1 MGEWGIMKDSNNK
14 RSRGFLTN
22 AFGVAKK
29 LSEVGLDVIQQATA
43 NDISKQNLEIDKASV
58 VEGTARSK
66 SMFDTN
72 IYENP
77 QQLLRTHV
85 PQVSRQLLGRH
96 YGTIDRVANLV
107 SPHFSDKV
115 SDYLFDQL
123 NTFTNNISSVD
134 AVLDEAG
141 VQNLEELTRDIS
153 RSQRISQAL
162 VEQNKWVASVQ
173 GALTGATGVIGSTID
188 VPVSIVMSLRT
199 IYQVGRSYGFELNKE
214 TDQDIVQ
221 YIFRQIDL
229 GLIAEKQAILMGIK
243 AIATTLETHD
253 VYQLQK
259 LVGSSNDIEAL
270 KRWLTNDDGEAKWQW
285 LNNIPKF
292 SMLTKL
298 APVASA
304 SVGAIYSRKLVEEVN
319 IKAQVIFAQ
328 ARAFLIDQ
336 KDLALSPLEAYE
348 KSLALVAQVK
358 PKLVEHI
365 KSHVDAN
372 DHTHA
377 DLNKTDKTIEPIVK
391 QTSVEEQV
399 VKKTVRKKP
408 VTQKEGMVI
417 TRNKRAVKPKQPPK
431 DRVATETSSKVEGE
445 VVKTTSAGSENKV
458 TKKSIN
464 QQE

>member
-1 MGEWGIMKDSNNK
+1 MKDSKNK

-43 NDISKQNLEIDKASV
+43 SDISKQNLAIDKASII
-58 VEGTARSK
+58 EGSARSK
-66 SMFDTN
+66 SIFEAKT
-72 IYENP
+72 YENP

-96 YGTIDRVANLV
+96 YGTMDRVVNLV
-107 SPHFSDKV
+107 SPQFSDKV

-123 NTFTNNISSVD
+123 NTFTNHISSVD

-141 VQNLEELTRDIS
+141 VQNLEELTQDIS

-162 VEQNKWVASVQ
+162 AEQNKWVASVQ

-188 VPVSIVMSLRT
+188 VPASILMSLRT

-214 TDQDIVQ
+214 SDQDVVQ

-229 GLIAEKQAILMGIK
+229 GVLAEKHAILMGIK
-243 AIATTLETHD
+243 AIANTLETHD
-253 VYQLQK
+253 VHQLQK
-259 LVGSSNDIEAL
+259 MVGSSNDIEAL

-304 SVGAIYSRKLVEEVN
+304 SVGAVYSWKLIEEVN
-319 IKAQVIFAQ
+319 LKAQTVFAQ
-328 ARAFLIDQ
+328 ARAFLIEQ

-348 KSLALVAQVK
+348 KSLTLVAQVK
-358 PKLVEHI
+358 PKFVEQI
-365 KSHVDAN
+365 KSHVDES
-372 DHTHA
+372 DHTHV
-377 DLNKTDKTIEPIVK
+377 DLNETDKRIEQVVK
-391 QTSVEEQV
+391 QTSVDDQV

-408 VTQKEGMVI
+408 ITQKEEVA
-417 TRNKRAVKPKQPPK
+417 TVRSKRVVKPKQSPK
-431 DRVATETSSKVEGE
+431 NRVVTQTSSKAVGE
-445 VVKTTSAGSENKV
+445 TVKTTSAVSENKV
-458 TKKSIN
+458 TKKSVN
-464 QQE
+464 QTK